1 MSWDVAVAGG
11 GLAGAAAAMRLA
23 EAGRRVILFEREA
36 GAHDKV
42 CGEFLSAEAAQELV
56 ALGLPPERL
65 EAASIG
71 AVRVAA
77 GRTLATAALP
87 FAAHGLSRRRLDE
100 ALLAAASARGVAVR
114 RGVSVRGIAPDGAG
128 VAVATRGEAARA
140 DMALLATGKHDL
152 AGWRRGRATDT
163 IGLKL
168 HLGLDEAQSRQVA
181 GHVELA
187 LFRGGYAGLQLVEGG
202 VANLCL
208 VVTRARF
215 AACGRD
221 WRRLVAEVPHLA
233 LRLAGATV
241 RPGRPLAVAGMPY
254 GWLAEDPI
262 SMPVY
267 RLGDQAAVIPS
278 FTGDGMAMA
287 LRSARAAASAIL
299 AGRPPAEFQQGLVR
313 SFRGPVR
320 LAGLLAGIAATQ
332 PAQQVLAAAARVA
345 PALLAH
351 LAMAT
356 RIGAPVRR

>member
-11 GLAGAAAAMRLA
+11 GLAGAAAALRLA
-23 EAGRRVILFEREA
+23 QSGRRVVLFEREA
-36 GAHDKV
+36 GAQDKV
-42 CGEFLSAEAAQELV
+42 CGEFLSAEAALEL
-56 ALGLPPERL
+56 AELGLPPGRL
-65 EAASIG
+65 GATAIG

-100 ALLAAASARGVAVR
+100 VLLGAAAARGVTLR
-114 RGVSVRGIAPDGAG
+114 RGVPVRGIERDGEG
-128 VAVATRGEAARA
+128 VRVATRGGDARA
-140 DMALLATGKHDL
+140 AVAVLATGKHDL
-152 AGWRRGRATDT
+152 AGWRRNRATDT

-168 HLGLDEAQSRQVA
+168 HLVLDQAQSRQLA

-202 VANLCL
+202 LANLCL
-208 VVTRARF
+208 VVSRERF

-233 LRLAGATV
+233 LRLAHAAV
-241 RPGRPLAVAGMPY
+241 RHAKPLAVAGMPY
-254 GWLAEDPI
+254 GWLAEEAP
-262 SMPVY
+262 SSPVY

-287 LRSARAAASAIL
+287 LQSARAAASAIL
-299 AGRPPAEFQQGLVR
+299 VGRPAADFQRDLVR
-313 SFRGPVR
+313 RFRGPVR
-320 LAGLLAGIAATQ
+320 LAGLIAGIAAAP
-332 PAQQVLAAAARVA
+332 PAQQALAATARVA
-345 PALLAH
+345 PPLLAY
-351 LAMAT
+351 LASAT